1 MPAEL
6 MPAELMPAE
15 LLPAE
20 LLPAELLPAVLLPA
34 VLFGQWF
41 CRSINKWAQRE
52 SLEDENLTPVFIS
65 FL

>member
-1 MPAEL
+1 L
-6 MPAELMPAE
+6 PAE

-20 LLPAELLPAVLLPA
+20 LLPAELLPAELMPA